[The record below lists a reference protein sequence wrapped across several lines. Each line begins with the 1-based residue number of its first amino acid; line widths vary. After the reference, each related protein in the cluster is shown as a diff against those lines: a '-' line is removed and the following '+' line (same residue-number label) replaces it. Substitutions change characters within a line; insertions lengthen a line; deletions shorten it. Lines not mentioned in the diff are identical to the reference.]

1 MSVPDDSGGPLA
13 DRGARERAAII
24 KAAHRLIGAGARPA
38 SIEDILR
45 LAGVNRRIFYRHFAS
60 KDDLVLAMQAQAGE
74 SVLRRLRAVT
84 AAAPDP
90 TSAVVAWIGE
100 YLAIGW
106 DERRA
111 REGRTFLSSE
121 AGLTAGMAGALE
133 ETYTRHRRVLADAL
147 ARGRSDGS
155 LDCERPESVAFAIH
169 AVVLRH
175 LETRGR
181 GHLDLP
187 YADVCDDIV
196 GLFLTALTASP
207 KSRDAGGERHPPALG
222 DLAHHNPRH

>member
-1 MSVPDDSGGPLA
+1 MSEPDDSGGPPP
-13 DRGARERAAII
+13 DRGARERAAIV
-24 KAAHRLIGAGARPA
+24 KAAHRLIGAGSRPA

-84 AAAPDP
+84 AAAADP
-90 TSAVVAWIGE
+90 SSAVVAWIEE
-100 YLAIGW
+100 YLGIGW

-111 REGRTFLSSE
+111 RDGQTFLSSE
-121 AGLTAGMAGALE
+121 AGLTADMAGALE
-133 ETYTRHRRVLADAL
+133 ETYTRHRRVLADVL
-147 ARGRSDGS
+147 DRGRRDGS
-155 LDCERPESVAFAIH
+155 LHCERPESVAFAIH

-187 YADVCDDIV
+187 YTDVRDDIV
-196 GLFLTALTASP
+196 GLFLTALTGTHGP
-207 KSRDAGGERHPPALG
+207 RDAGGRTTLPGHPRPGTHCGRH
-222 DLAHHNPRH
+222 